1 MVLKHFLSSLNIFS
15 YKRIREMGIVSIIL
29 IVLLSIG
36 LLIYIQNITVRDL
49 KENLFL
55 QQRERQIAST
65 HDISTH
71 VGSDIN
77 LVFGMLDGLA
87 NSIYLQQGNNGEN
100 AKKMVG
106 EKYTQFKN
114 IIDGLFVLDKNN
126 TVTISYSNSSSPV
139 IGADYS
145 FTGWV
150 EDTRNTLKPIFY
162 DGFER
167 QDIYTIFISYPIVNQ
182 ETGQYMGLIAT
193 SIPTVP
199 FFSRYGH
206 LENIDTQFLVAFNR
220 YGTMLA
226 NGLNSTFVGE
236 NFFGDYTQ
244 QFIHH
249 NPILNNL
256 TRNLLLGNSGSAVYD
271 YGRGQR
277 LTTDY
282 PIFVNNQPT
291 YFIQVVTPL
300 AAVTSQASGLLST
313 ENTKMFLLLGCILAA
328 ISVLTIVLIKWN
340 SSLNAEVNRR
350 TKELDESNKQL
361 ALANEKLTVRDK
373 MQQEFINT
381 AAHELKTPIQPIIA
395 LSEIVQNSIKRG
407 AARDDTHGG
416 DDASARLGRQ
426 QQYELLDIIIRNA
439 KRLARL
445 SENILDVAKIESHSW
460 VVRKERVNLNKLI
473 SETVV
478 DFRNQIVK
486 ENKNK
491 NIKLEFASNDKDDIF
506 VEADKDRI
514 GQVISNL
521 LSNSVKSA
529 RAGTIAVTTERRD
542 NNNNKEVIVTVKDS
556 GGGIDPEI
564 FPRLFTKFATKSHSG
579 TGLGL
584 FISKNIIES
593 HGGKIWAENNTADG
607 GNGAIFSFSLPTS
620 SSEQPVRGWHGD
632 SEKI

>member
-1 MVLKHFLSSLNIFS
+1 
-15 YKRIREMGIVSIIL
+15 
-29 IVLLSIG
+29 
-36 LLIYIQNITVRDL
+36 
-49 KENLFL
+49 
-55 QQRERQIAST
+55 
-65 HDISTH
+65 
-71 VGSDIN
+71 
-77 LVFGMLDGLA
+77 
-87 NSIYLQQGNNGEN
+87 
-100 AKKMVG
+100 
-106 EKYTQFKN
+106 
-114 IIDGLFVLDKNN
+114 
-126 TVTISYSNSSSPV
+126 
-139 IGADYS
+139 
-145 FTGWV
+145 
-150 EDTRNTLKPIFY
+150 
-162 DGFER
+162 
-167 QDIYTIFISYPIVNQ
+167 
-182 ETGQYMGLIAT
+182 MGLIAA

-256 TRNLLLGNSGSAVYD
+256 TRNLLLGNSGFAVYD

-300 AAVTSQASGLLST
+300 TAITSQASGLLST

-395 LSEIVQNSIKRG
+395 LAEIVQNSIKRG
-407 AARDDTHGG
+407 ADRDDDTHGG
-416 DDASARLGRQ
+416 DDDASARLGRQ
-426 QQYELLDIIIRNA
+426 QQYELMDIIIRNA

-460 VVRKERVNLNKLI
+460 VVRKERVNLNKLV

-491 NIKLEFASNDKDDIF
+491 NIKLEFASNDKDDTF

-521 LSNSVKSA
+521 LSNAVKSA

-542 NNNNKEVIVTVKDS
+542 NNNKEVIVTVKDS

-607 GNGAIFSFSLPTS
+607 DRNGAIFSFSLPTS
-620 SSEQPVRGWHGD
+620 SS
-632 SEKI
+632 

>member
-1 MVLKHFLSSLNIFS
+1 M
-15 YKRIREMGIVSIIL
+15 
-29 IVLLSIG
+29 
-36 LLIYIQNITVRDL
+36 Q
-49 KENLFL
+49 
-55 QQRERQIAST
+55 
-65 HDISTH
+65 
-71 VGSDIN
+71 
-77 LVFGMLDGLA
+77 
-87 NSIYLQQGNNGEN
+87 
-100 AKKMVG
+100 
-106 EKYTQFKN
+106 
-114 IIDGLFVLDKNN
+114 
-126 TVTISYSNSSSPV
+126 
-139 IGADYS
+139 
-145 FTGWV
+145 
-150 EDTRNTLKPIFY
+150 
-162 DGFER
+162 
-167 QDIYTIFISYPIVNQ
+167 
-182 ETGQYMGLIAT
+182 
-193 SIPTVP
+193 
-199 FFSRYGH
+199 
-206 LENIDTQFLVAFNR
+206 
-220 YGTMLA
+220 
-226 NGLNSTFVGE
+226 
-236 NFFGDYTQ
+236 
-244 QFIHH
+244 
-249 NPILNNL
+249 
-256 TRNLLLGNSGSAVYD
+256 
-271 YGRGQR
+271 
-277 LTTDY
+277 
-282 PIFVNNQPT
+282 
-291 YFIQVVTPL
+291 
-300 AAVTSQASGLLST
+300 
-313 ENTKMFLLLGCILAA
+313 
-328 ISVLTIVLIKWN
+328 
-340 SSLNAEVNRR
+340 EVNRR
-350 TKELDESNKQL
+350 TKELDESNEQL
-361 ALANEKLTVRDK
+361 ALANEQLTDRDK

-395 LSEIVQNSIKRG
+395 LSEILQNSIKRG
-407 AARDDTHGG
+407 ADRDDDTHGG

-426 QQYELLDIIIRNA
+426 QQYDLLDIIIRNA

-506 VEADKDRI
+506 VEADRDRI

-542 NNNNKEVIVTVKDS
+542 NNNKEVIVTVKDS

>member
-1 MVLKHFLSSLNIFS
+1 MVLKHFLGRLDILSS
-15 YKRIREMGIVSIIL
+15 KRIREMGIVSIIL

-36 LLIYIQNITVRDL
+36 LLIYIQNITDRDL

-87 NSIYLQQGNNGEN
+87 NSIYLQQGYNGDN

-114 IIDGLFVLDKNN
+114 IIDGLIVLDKNN

-139 IGADYS
+139 IGSDYS
-145 FTGWV
+145 FIGWV
-150 EDTRNTLKPIFY
+150 VDTRLTLRPVFY

-167 QDIYTIFISYPIVNQ
+167 QDIYTIFISYPIVNR

-193 SIPTVP
+193 SIPSVP

-206 LENIDTQFLVAFNR
+206 LENIDAQFLVAFNR

-226 NGLNSTFVGE
+226 NGLNSTFVGK

-256 TRNLLLGNSGSAVYD
+256 TRNLLLGDSGFAVYD

-277 LTTDY
+277 LTTEY
-282 PIFVNNQPT
+282 PIFVNNKPT
-291 YFIQVVTPL
+291 YFIQVVTPIT
-300 AAVTSQASGLLST
+300 AVTSQASGLLST

-361 ALANEKLTVRDK
+361 ALANEQLTVNDK
-373 MQQEFINT
+373 MQKEFINI
-381 AAHELKTPIQPIIA
+381 AAHELRTPIQPITA
-395 LSEIVQNSIKRG
+395 LSEILQNSIKRG
-407 AARDDTHGG
+407 ADRDTRG
-416 DDASARLGRQ
+416 DDASARQARQ

-445 SENILDVAKIESHSW
+445 SDNILDVAKIESQSW
-460 VVRKERVNLNKLI
+460 VVRKERVNINKLV
-473 SETVV
+473 SETVE
-478 DFRNQIVK
+478 DFRNQIAK
-486 ENKNK
+486 ENK
-491 NIKLEFASNDKDDIF
+491 NIKLEFTSNDRDDIF

-514 GQVISNL
+514 GQIISNL
-521 LSNSVKSA
+521 LSNAVKSA
-529 RAGTIAVTTERRD
+529 KTGTITVTTDRRD
-542 NNNNKEVIVTVKDS
+542 NNKEVTVTVKDPGS
-556 GGGIDPEI
+556 GIDPEI
-564 FPRLFTKFATKSHSG
+564 LPRLFTKFATKSQAG

-593 HGGKIWAENNTADG
+593 HGGKIWAENNTTDG
-607 GNGAIFSFSLPTS
+607 GTGAIFSFSLPIS
-620 SSEQPVRGWHGD
+620 SSEQTKFG
-632 SEKI
+632 

>member
-15 YKRIREMGIVSIIL
+15 SKRIREMGIVSIIL

-36 LLIYIQNITVRDL
+36 LLIYIQNITDRDL

-87 NSIYLQQGNNGEN
+87 NSIYLQQGYNGDN

-114 IIDGLFVLDKNN
+114 IIDGLIVLDKNN

-139 IGADYS
+139 IGSDYS
-145 FTGWV
+145 FIGWV
-150 EDTRNTLKPIFY
+150 VDTRLTLRPVFY

-167 QDIYTIFISYPIVNQ
+167 QDIYTIFISYPIVNR

-193 SIPTVP
+193 SIPSVP

-226 NGLNSTFVGE
+226 NGLNSTFVGK

-256 TRNLLLGNSGSAVYD
+256 TRNLLLGDSGFAVYD

-277 LTTDY
+277 LTTEY
-282 PIFVNNQPT
+282 PIFVNNKPT
-291 YFIQVVTPL
+291 YFIQVVTPIT
-300 AAVTSQASGLLST
+300 AVTSQASGLLST

-328 ISVLTIVLIKWN
+328 ISALTIVLIKWN

-350 TKELDESNKQL
+350 TKELDES
-361 ALANEKLTVRDK
+361 
-373 MQQEFINT
+373 
-381 AAHELKTPIQPIIA
+381 H
-395 LSEIVQNSIKRG
+395 
-407 AARDDTHGG
+407 
-416 DDASARLGRQ
+416 
-426 QQYELLDIIIRNA
+426 
-439 KRLARL
+439 
-445 SENILDVAKIESHSW
+445 
-460 VVRKERVNLNKLI
+460 
-473 SETVV
+473 
-478 DFRNQIVK
+478 
-486 ENKNK
+486 
-491 NIKLEFASNDKDDIF
+491 
-506 VEADKDRI
+506 
-514 GQVISNL
+514 
-521 LSNSVKSA
+521 
-529 RAGTIAVTTERRD
+529 
-542 NNNNKEVIVTVKDS
+542 
-556 GGGIDPEI
+556 
-564 FPRLFTKFATKSHSG
+564 
-579 TGLGL
+579 
-584 FISKNIIES
+584 
-593 HGGKIWAENNTADG
+593 
-607 GNGAIFSFSLPTS
+607 
-620 SSEQPVRGWHGD
+620 
-632 SEKI
+632 

>member
-1 MVLKHFLSSLNIFS
+1 
-15 YKRIREMGIVSIIL
+15 
-29 IVLLSIG
+29 
-36 LLIYIQNITVRDL
+36 
-49 KENLFL
+49 
-55 QQRERQIAST
+55 
-65 HDISTH
+65 
-71 VGSDIN
+71 
-77 LVFGMLDGLA
+77 MLDGLA
-87 NSIYLQQGNNGEN
+87 NSIYLQQGNNGDN

-150 EDTRNTLKPIFY
+150 QDTRNTLKPVFY

-167 QDIYTIFISYPIVNQ
+167 QDIYTIFISYPIVNR
-182 ETGQYMGLIAT
+182 ETGQYMGLIAA

-256 TRNLLLGNSGSAVYD
+256 TRNLLLGNSGFAVYD

-300 AAVTSQASGLLST
+300 TAITSQASGLLST

-340 SSLNAEVNRR
+340 SSLNTEVYRR
-350 TKELDESNKQL
+350 TKELDESNEQL
-361 ALANEKLTVRDK
+361 ALANEQLKVRDK
-373 MQQEFINT
+373 MQQEFINI

-395 LSEIVQNSIKRG
+395 LAEIVQNSIKRG
-407 AARDDTHGG
+407 ADRDDDTHGG
-416 DDASARLGRQ
+416 DDDASARLGRQ
-426 QQYELLDIIIRNA
+426 QQYELMDIIIRNA

-473 SETVV
+473 SETVL
-478 DFRNQIVK
+478 DFRNQIVR

-506 VEADKDRI
+506 VEADRDRI

-542 NNNNKEVIVTVKDS
+542 NNNKEVIVTVKDS

-620 SSEQPVRGWHGD
+620 SSEQM
-632 SEKI
+632 SSSLTKNK